1 MVWIG
6 GAVGIVVVLFG
17 VSLWRSGVFVKAPPP
32 SRGEDP
38 AELQP
43 LAQAGRSLR
52 GGHDMSRIPDQP
64 PAPRSVAA
72 GTPVP
77 RLDLPSASY
86 DFGSVYSSWALRH
99 TFAVQNTGDV
109 DLRISNLVTSCGCTV
124 AELTNDVI
132 PPGQRADLTV
142 IFDADFHP
150 TSGETTRL
158 VWFAT
163 SDPTQPWVEVRIA
176 ANVRS

>member
-1 MVWIG
+1 
-6 GAVGIVVVLFG
+6 
-17 VSLWRSGVFVKAPPP
+17 
-32 SRGEDP
+32 
-38 AELQP
+38 
-43 LAQAGRSLR
+43 
-52 GGHDMSRIPDQP
+52 MSRIPDQP

-77 RLDLPSASY
+77 QVDLPSASY
-86 DFGSVYSSWALRH
+86 DFGSVYSSWNLTH
-99 TFAVQNTGDV
+99 IFAVQNTGDV

-124 AELTNDVI
+124 AELSSDVI

-142 IFDADFHP
+142 TFDADFHP

-163 SDPTQPWVEVRIA
+163 NDPAQPWVEVRID